1 MNNEAAAL
9 MNNEELPWPIQIRP
23 TNWCLA
29 GSPNGICSSMCVGNG
44 FIRSERWMNIR
55 GSLDGNGFLFQP
67 FSIQCAPHKT
77 LPTGM
82 HKCIPYAKSGALPL
96 DEPGFLSERPECI
109 NAFPT
114 KDPCKFQF
122 TGPLLSGGCQGLP
135 SHHIEPP
142 HHNLTA

>member
-96 DEPGFLSERPECI
+96 DEPGCSSERAERI
-109 NAFPT
+109 NPFPVM
-114 KDPCKFQF
+114 K
-122 TGPLLSGGCQGLP
+122 
-135 SHHIEPP
+135 
-142 HHNLTA
+142 